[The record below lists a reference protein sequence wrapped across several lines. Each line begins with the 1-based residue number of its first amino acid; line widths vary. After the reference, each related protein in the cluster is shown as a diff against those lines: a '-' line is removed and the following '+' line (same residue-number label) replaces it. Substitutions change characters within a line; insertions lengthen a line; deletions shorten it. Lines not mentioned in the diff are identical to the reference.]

1 MTTPDQQLQ
10 TLGSDVGP
18 ASTPAAG
25 PGPAPAAGLDEG
37 LRARMLEFYRH
48 LHANPELSM
57 QEHRTAEFIEAHLD
71 TLGIEHFRCG
81 GTGVVGVLRNGEGPV
96 VGFRADTDGLPIE
109 EDSDVDYRSTAR
121 GTLEDGT
128 EVPVMHGCGHDT
140 HVTALIT
147 AAEVLVADRDTW
159 SGTVVLIFQPGEE
172 TAAGAAAMVKDGI
185 WDRAPRPEVVYG
197 QHVMPGLAGTVAI
210 VPGTAMAYAD
220 SLKVTLYGEQSHGSQ
235 PQDSID
241 PIVQG
246 AHIVTRL
253 QAIVARELDPR
264 RAAVVTVGT
273 FHAGLK
279 ENIIPATAEFTLNIR
294 TMDDDVREHVLA
306 AVRRIITAEAAASGA
321 PEPRIEQLYRFPRNF
336 NDPAETAAVT
346 EVLRGALGVD
356 RVRAAEPMM
365 GSEDFGTLPGAL
377 GVPSVFWFYGGFDQE
392 TVDSGTMPVNH
403 SPRFVPVPEPTLW
416 TAATAALAAIRSRL
430 GS

>member
-147 AAEVLVADRDTW
+147 AAEVLVADRDSW
-159 SGTVVLIFQPGEE
+159 SGTVVLVFQPGEE
-172 TAAGAAAMVKDGI
+172 TAAGAEAMVQDGI